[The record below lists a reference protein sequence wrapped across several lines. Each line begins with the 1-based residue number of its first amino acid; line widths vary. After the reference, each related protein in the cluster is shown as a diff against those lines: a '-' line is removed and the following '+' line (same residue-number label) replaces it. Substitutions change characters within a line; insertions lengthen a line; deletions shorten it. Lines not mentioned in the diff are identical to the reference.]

1 MAKVRSLLK
10 RCCLPVALSLC
21 FAVCGFVQPGP
32 AHSADFPTNVALIV
46 IPREALFFSA
56 VSGVWTSVRID
67 AGERIIQSGADG
79 NVAAVA
85 TSQRILGFSADLNQ
99 LQEVRLPEDE
109 RVDAFKVE
117 GNVASILTRR
127 RVFGFSA
134 VTGRWTEVERFLP
147 AR

>member
-1 MAKVRSLLK
+1 MANAGTGLRRRSFLLV
-10 RCCLPVALSLC
+10 LGVFVAL
-21 FAVCGFVQPGP
+21 CGSIRPGLAESSDLP
-32 AHSADFPTNVALIV
+32 ANVALII

-56 VSGVWTSVRID
+56 ISGVWTSVRLD
-67 AGERIIQSGADG
+67 AGERIIQSGSDG

-127 RVFGFSA
+127 RAFGFSA
-134 VTGRWTEVERFLP
+134 ATGRWTEVERFLP

>member
-1 MAKVRSLLK
+1 MMEARIVMRRSLPAVLALL
-10 RCCLPVALSLC
+10 LPLVAAMPPPVETAEL
-21 FAVCGFVQPGP
+21 
-32 AHSADFPTNVALIV
+32 PTNVALIV

-56 VSGVWTSVRID
+56 ISGVWTSIRLD
-67 AGERIIQSGADG
+67 AGERVIQNGADG
-79 NVAAVA
+79 NVAALA
-85 TSQRILGFSADLNQ
+85 TSQRILGFSAELNQ

-109 RVDAFKVE
+109 RIDAFKVE